1 MAKTWVPHAHRPHK
15 KGGLLCRVGAADH
28 HLMLGDETASRG
40 APLVPATMKT
50 PEPAAGRHLVL
61 LTFCLHN
68 FFQCFCFMDF
78 TTDEDVVTP
87 MLNMNMSSAAGAAEL
102 DLLYYGGFAAT
113 LPAMLVSLWLLLK
126 GYDRVAGLV
135 MSVLIVLGAWLRY
148 AAAVE
153 HSYAYAL
160 LSTVSLGLA
169 GGVIFTSFTFLP
181 ARWFPEEERAFATAL
196 AVQSNYAGWA
206 VGCLNPLLFIGDT
219 QDAKEA
225 SMVRFLLVQGII
237 TTLLLPLQI
246 VVSARAPPG
255 ADAAEPDT
263 TATTA
268 AEPDKL
274 GVSASLH
281 LLATRPQY
289 VIHSVCYAVLGS
301 VGYAVTGVVN
311 TCFSASGADF
321 SANETMGLNV
331 AFIVAGVLTGV
342 VSGKVVP
349 ERAYGTAVR
358 VLFAV
363 GTAGLCGV
371 QVLLLVASG
380 ANLSHD
386 TMLVLLVLLM
396 IVSGAGSLG
405 FINVGM
411 RVAVAASHPA
421 EEIYAGSV
429 IEFFLLALATALG
442 MLTILVP
449 PKYTFVFFSVPAILA
464 TVGIF
469 ACARFDQRR
478 SSGMMHD
485 GLLSVAP
492 MS

>member
-1 MAKTWVPHAHRPHK
+1 M
-15 KGGLLCRVGAADH
+15 
-28 HLMLGDETASRG
+28 HLGSSDFSSHLSLELSR
-40 APLVPATMKT
+40 TRKM

-61 LTFCLHN
+61 VTFCLHN

-126 GYDRVAGLV
+126 GYDRVAGLL

-153 HSYAYAL
+153 HSYPYAL
-160 LSTVSLGLA
+160 ISTVSLGLA

-219 QDAKEA
+219 EEAKEA

-237 TTLLLPLQI
+237 TTLLLPLQV
-246 VVSARAPPG
+246 VVSARAPPD
-255 ADAAEPDT
+255 ADAIVPS
-263 TATTA
+263 TATAA

-274 GVSASLH
+274 GVGASLH

-289 VIHSVCYAVLGS
+289 LIHSACYAVLGS

-311 TCFSASGADF
+311 TCFSASGAAF
-321 SANETMGLNV
+321 SANETTGLNV

-358 VLFAV
+358 ALFAV
-363 GTAGLCGV
+363 GAAGLCGV
-371 QVLLLVASG
+371 QLLLLVASD

-396 IVSGAGSLG
+396 ILSGAGALG

-449 PKYTFVFFSVPAILA
+449 PKYTFVFFSVPAIFA

-469 ACARFDQRR
+469 AFARFDKPTVEPLAAADFGVDRF
-478 SSGMMHD
+478 
-485 GLLSVAP
+485 
-492 MS
+492 